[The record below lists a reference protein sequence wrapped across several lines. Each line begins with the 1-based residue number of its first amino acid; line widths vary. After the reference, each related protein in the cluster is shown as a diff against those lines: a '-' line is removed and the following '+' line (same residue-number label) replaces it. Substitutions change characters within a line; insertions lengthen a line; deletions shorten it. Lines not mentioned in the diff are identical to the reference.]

1 MEAKEL
7 RIGNWV
13 NICVGAGLEQQ
24 VIDLMCDCINTK
36 YHECAPFDLIYP
48 IPITHEWFEKFGAV
62 KDKHYNVHYT
72 LPLNGDYGY
81 VMFVK
86 NGDNSYMAFL
96 HIGDSSV
103 LLYEDIEYVHQLQN
117 LYFAISGEELTLK

>member
-13 NICVGAGLEQQ
+13 KSDDNGEYQ
-24 VIDLMCDCINTK
+24 VLQLLSVVN
-36 YHECAPFDLIYP
+36 FLQP
-48 IPITHEWFEKFGAV
+48 IQLTSEWFEKFGAV

-117 LYFAISGEELTLK
+117 LIYVLSGEELTTK